1 MADDFRPT
9 PRDELDALAAE
20 AGGLAPEEAEQAAD
34 AGAHRDPLSGEVG
47 AHPVGVAIGA
57 AAGGVAIGAAVGTV
71 AGPLGT
77 AIGAAVGAI
86 AGGMAGKGT
95 AEMVDPTAED
105 AWWRRQYAER
115 AYHPDHEHGWE
126 QVGPAYRY
134 GVHHYNRNVG
144 RSFEEVEPEM
154 AAGWESAR
162 GSSTL
167 AWDVART
174 ASRDA
179 WNRARLRAEGRDED
193 EAAPPPAAA

>member
-1 MADDFRPT
+1 MADDFRAST
-9 PRDELDALAAE
+9 RAELDELAAE
-20 AGGLAPEEAEQAAD
+20 AGGPTPQEAEKAAD

-47 AHPVGVAIGA
+47 AHPLGVAIGA
-57 AAGGVAIGAAVGTV
+57 AAGGMALGAAVGTV
-71 AGPLGT
+71 AGPVGT

-86 AGGMAGKGT
+86 AGGIAGKGT
-95 AEMVDPTAED
+95 AEIVDPTAED
-105 AWWRRQYAER
+105 AWWRRQYAEG
-115 AYHPDHEHGWE
+115 AYHPERDHGWE

-144 RSFEEVEPEM
+144 RSFDEVEPEM
-154 AAGWESAR
+154 AAGWEHAR

-193 EAAPPPAAA
+193 EPPPPVA